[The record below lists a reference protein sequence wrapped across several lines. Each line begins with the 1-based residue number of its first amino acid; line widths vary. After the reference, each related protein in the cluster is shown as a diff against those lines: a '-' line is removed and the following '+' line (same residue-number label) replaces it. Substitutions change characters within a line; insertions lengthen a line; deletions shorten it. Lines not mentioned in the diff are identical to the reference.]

1 MGQILHEEEGEEDA
15 LGHDTE
21 SVLQHVIK
29 SDKQR
34 ERALRASG
42 REHFGAC
49 IHSHFLTPS

>member
-1 MGQILHEEEGEEDA
+1 MGQTLREEEGENA
-15 LGHDTE
+15 PGHDTE

-42 REHFGAC
+42 REHFGAR
-49 IHSHFLTPS
+49 IHSHLLTPS